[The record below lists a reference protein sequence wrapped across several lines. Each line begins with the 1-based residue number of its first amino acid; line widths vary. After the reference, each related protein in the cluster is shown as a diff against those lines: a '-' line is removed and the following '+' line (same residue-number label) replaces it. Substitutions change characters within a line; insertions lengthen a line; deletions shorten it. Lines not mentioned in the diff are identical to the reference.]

1 MDLVALLHRVLPAVL
16 RAGDMIRQ
24 EFLRADGPR
33 GSGHTAPVDAEIEG
47 FLADALRSTL
57 PVAFVG
63 EELPPVLTDDPS
75 RCWLVDPHDGTS
87 EFLRGARG
95 SSVSV
100 ALLRD
105 GVPVLGV
112 VHAPLCPDL
121 GSDLIGWAEGM
132 DHLIRNGAQLRPDQA
147 ARELCP
153 QELVLLAYRSYA
165 RPATNLRRV
174 APARFMASNSIAYRL
189 ARVAAGDAIAT
200 VSRQSKLSAY
210 DYAAGHALLRGAGA
224 VLLDGEGCEP
234 VYGPNG
240 SGGMNTCFAGAS
252 RAVRA
257 LLGND
262 WSLGDPPETPLPERV
277 TLAWPRSDQ
286 GLDRAL
292 GCLAGLAL
300 GEGAGAGRLPG
311 QCGPAAEAAIALARA
326 LVAGAPA
333 SPPPS
338 EGSPSEGSR
347 PALGPLL
354 GATSLAIGTEPPD
367 AVSLVMQHLAS
378 RQADPR
384 VIAACAPYAAAIAT
398 GVAGGTHQAMLLAAE
413 AAAGTT
419 PDSGPVLRALRS
431 AEEGQPG
438 DAADPLGALQRGFFH
453 LARRTAFGDI
463 LGADGAAGALLG
475 AAGGRAV
482 LPRFPL
488 LDLLSCRPLAA
499 SGAAVPRS
507 PEFWADDLPNL
518 AEALL
523 RASTER
529 RSRA

>member
-1 MDLVALLHRVLPAVL
+1 MDLVALLHRILPAVL
-16 RAGDMIRQ
+16 RAGDMIRD
-24 EFLRADGPR
+24 EFLRTDGPR

-47 FLADALRSTL
+47 FLADALRSAL

-63 EELPPVLTDDPS
+63 EELPPVLTGDAS

-132 DHLIRNGAQLRPDQA
+132 DHLIRNGAPLRPDQA
-147 ARELCP
+147 TRELGA

-174 APARFMASNSIAYRL
+174 APARFLSSNSIAYRL

-200 VSRQSKLSAY
+200 VSRQSRLSAY

-224 VLLDGEGCEP
+224 VLLDGEGREP
-234 VYGPNG
+234 VYRPNG
-240 SGGMNTCFAGAS
+240 GGGMNTCFAGTP
-252 RAVRA
+252 RAVQA

-262 WSLGDPPETPLPERV
+262 WSLGNPPETPLPERV

-300 GEGAGAGRLPG
+300 GEGAGAGRLRG
-311 QCGPAAEAAIALARA
+311 QCGPAAEAAIALARS
-326 LVAGAPA
+326 LVAGRPA
-333 SPPPS
+333 SPPP
-338 EGSPSEGSR
+338 PEGSR
-347 PALGPLL
+347 HALGPLL
-354 GATSLAIGTEPPD
+354 GATSLAIGAEPPD
-367 AVSLVMQHLAS
+367 AVRLVMQHVAS
-378 RQADPR
+378 RQAEPR

-398 GVAGGTHQAMLLAAE
+398 GAAGGTHQAMLLAAE
-413 AAAGTT
+413 AAAGAA
-419 PDSGPVLRALRS
+419 PDSDPVLRALRS